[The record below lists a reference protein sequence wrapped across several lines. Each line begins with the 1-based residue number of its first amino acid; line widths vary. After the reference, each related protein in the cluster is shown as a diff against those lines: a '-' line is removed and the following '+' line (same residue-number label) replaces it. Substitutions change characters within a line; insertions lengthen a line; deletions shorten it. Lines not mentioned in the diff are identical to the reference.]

1 MILKNDKH
9 RSNLPIVHRVILSL
23 EQKILKGDQM
33 KKKLSTG
40 ILAGLLLM
48 GTISLAEAT
57 PTTLISAESNWN
69 YATTGSD
76 LWSNWSAVTFDTFA
90 WDDATWR
97 TGQSAFGNANTY
109 GSVTL
114 EPYNTYWRAGTDLA
128 LQKSIFIDGN
138 LLGALNLKVA
148 VDNGFIIF
156 VNGAQVAKQ
165 NAELFTN
172 YWEYDI
178 NIASSYFHAGENTI
192 SVFAEDH
199 GGLTY
204 FDMQLTADVQ
214 PVPEPATM
222 LLFGTGLAGLVGAG
236 LKRRRK

>member
-1 MILKNDKH
+1 
-9 RSNLPIVHRVILSL
+9 
-23 EQKILKGDQM
+23 M

-57 PTTLISAESNWN
+57 PTTLISAESNWS
-69 YATTGSD
+69 YSTTGSD
-76 LWSNWSAVTFDTFA
+76 LWTNWSAVTFDTFA
-90 WDDATWR
+90 WDAATWS
-97 TGQSAFGNANTY
+97 TGQAAFGNANTY
-109 GSVTL
+109 NGVTL
-114 EPYNTYWRAGTDLA
+114 EPYNTYWGVGTDLA
-128 LQKSIFIDGN
+128 LQKSIIIDGN

-148 VDNGFIIF
+148 VDNGFILF
-156 VNGAQVAKQ
+156 VNGTEVAKR
-165 NAELFTN
+165 NAEGFSS
-172 YWEYDI
+172 YWEYNLD
-178 NIASSYFHAGENTI
+178 IASSYFTTGTNTI